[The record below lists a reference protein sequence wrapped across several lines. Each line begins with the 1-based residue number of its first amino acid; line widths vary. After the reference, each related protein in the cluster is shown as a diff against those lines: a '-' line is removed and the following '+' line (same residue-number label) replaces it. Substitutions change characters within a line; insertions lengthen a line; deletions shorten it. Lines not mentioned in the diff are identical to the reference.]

1 MQKLFGKL
9 NSKMVII
16 GTVSAIVV
24 VLCVVGIIIG
34 VNSKNNK
41 SSNET
46 GNNKNVAVETTTV
59 KETQTNKSTEGSKDV
74 ALSTENVTEEA
85 ATEKASENVA
95 EEAKAEENNVAE
107 NDASAGNN
115 NSSNS
120 QQEYNE
126 PDTEAPATPSP
137 EPSPEPDPEPSPSP
151 EPSPEP
157 DTPQEDHIVY
167 KADGSI
173 DLNES
178 YWVKSTDASRAIG
191 KSKEFQTLM
200 GKYYNQYGGDN
211 IHFSIQRI
219 STATPG
225 IYCVY
230 DYSYFCTLFNDKNQI
245 VHFYFNGSEFVEK

>member
-9 NSKMVII
+9 NSKMAII

-59 KETQTNKSTEGSKDV
+59 KETQTNKSTEGSK
-74 ALSTENVTEEA
+74 AAELSTENVTEEA
-85 ATEKASENVA
+85 ATEKAGENVT
-95 EEAKAEENNVAE
+95 EEAKAEENNIAE
-107 NDASAGNN
+107 NDASAANN

-120 QQEYNE
+120 QQGYNE

-137 EPSPEPDPEPSPSP
+137 EPSPEPSL
-151 EPSPEP
+151 EP
-157 DTPQEDHIVY
+157 DTPLEDHIVY
-167 KADGSI
+167 KSDGSI

-178 YWVKSTDASRAIG
+178 YWVNRRDAISNITDSNEMEKFVKQKSDYIEGYSTHMTYSRNH
-191 KSKEFQTLM
+191 KVW
-200 GKYYNQYGGDN
+200 N
-211 IHFSIQRI
+211 
-219 STATPG
+219 
-225 IYCVY
+225 VY
-230 DYSYFCTLFNDKNQI
+230 DFTYKILYNNGMVLNFE
-245 VHFYFNGSEFVEK
+245 FNGSEFVEK

>member
-9 NSKMVII
+9 NSKMAII

-24 VLCVVGIIIG
+24 VLCIVGIVIG

-46 GNNKNVAVETTTV
+46 GNDKNVVVETTTV
-59 KETQTNKSTEGSKDV
+59 KETQTNKSTEGSK
-74 ALSTENVTEEA
+74 ATELSTENVTEEA
-85 ATEKASENVA
+85 ATEKASENVT
-95 EEAKAEENNVAE
+95 EEAKAEENNVVE

-120 QQEYNE
+120 QQKYNE

-137 EPSPEPDPEPSPSP
+137 EPTPEPDPEPSPSP

-167 KADGSI
+167 KSDGSI

-178 YWVKSTDASRAIG
+178 YWVNRKDAFLAINN
-191 KSKEFQTLM
+191 SKEMNDFKNYIIK
-200 GKYYNQYGGDN
+200 KYNFNSEYVIHMNSGGR
-211 IHFSIQRI
+211 H
-219 STATPG
+219 STWN
-225 IYCVY
+225 VY
-230 DYSYFCTLFNDKNQI
+230 DFTYHLRYADQVI
-245 VHFYFNGSEFVEK
+245 HFYFNGSEFVEK

>member
-1 MQKLFGKL
+1 M
-9 NSKMVII
+9 
-16 GTVSAIVV
+16 
-24 VLCVVGIIIG
+24 

-59 KETQTNKSTEGSKDV
+59 KETQTNKSTEGSK
-74 ALSTENVTEEA
+74 AAELSTENVTEEA
-85 ATEKASENVA
+85 ATEKASENVT

-107 NDASAGNN
+107 NDASAGKNKN

-137 EPSPEPDPEPSPSP
+137 ESSLEPDPEPSPSP

-157 DTPQEDHIVY
+157 DIPQEDHIVY
-167 KADGSI
+167 KSDGSI

-178 YWVKSTDASRAIG
+178 YWVNRKDAFLAINN
-191 KSKEFQTLM
+191 SKEMNSFKNYINK
-200 GKYYNQYGGDN
+200 KYNYNGGYTTDVSYGGK
-211 IHFSIQRI
+211 H
-219 STATPG
+219 STWN
-225 IYCVY
+225 VY
-230 DYSYFCTLFNDKNQI
+230 DFSYHIIKSDNPVIF
-245 VHFYFNGSEFVEK
+245 FYFNCSEFVEK

>member
-9 NSKMVII
+9 NSKMAII

-24 VLCVVGIIIG
+24 VLCIVGIVIG

-46 GNNKNVAVETTTV
+46 ENDKNVVVETTTV
-59 KETQTNKSTEGSKDV
+59 KETQTNKSTEGSK
-74 ALSTENVTEEA
+74 ATELSTENVTEEA
-85 ATEKASENVA
+85 ATEKASENVT
-95 EEAKAEENNVAE
+95 EEAKAEENNVVE

-120 QQEYNE
+120 QQKYNE

-167 KADGSI
+167 KSDGSI

-178 YWVKSTDASRAIG
+178 YWVNRMDAYSAIYN
-191 KSKEFQTLM
+191 SKEMNDFKNYINK
-200 GKYYNQYGGDN
+200 KYNYNGGYVTHMNYGGR
-211 IHFSIQRI
+211 H
-219 STATPG
+219 STWS
-225 IYCVY
+225 VY
-230 DYSYFCTLFNDKNQI
+230 DFIYFIVKSGNQDI
-245 VHFYFNGSEFVEK
+245 DFYFNGSEFVEK

>member
-1 MQKLFGKL
+1 M
-9 NSKMVII
+9 
-16 GTVSAIVV
+16 
-24 VLCVVGIIIG
+24 

-59 KETQTNKSTEGSKDV
+59 KETQTNKSTEGSK
-74 ALSTENVTEEA
+74 AAELSTENVTEEA
-85 ATEKASENVA
+85 ATEKAGENVT
-95 EEAKAEENNVAE
+95 EEAKAEENNIAE
-107 NDASAGNN
+107 NDASAANN

-120 QQEYNE
+120 QQGYNE

-178 YWVKSTDASRAIG
+178 YWVNRRDAISNITDSNEMEKFVKQKSDYIEG
-191 KSKEFQTLM
+191 
-200 GKYYNQYGGDN
+200 Y
-211 IHFSIQRI
+211 
-219 STATPG
+219 STHMT
-225 IYCVY
+225 YSSNHKVWNVY
-230 DYSYFCTLFNDKNQI
+230 DFTYKILYNNGMVLNFE
-245 VHFYFNGSEFVEK
+245 FNGSEFVEK